1 METIAKYKVDYED
14 KIKYGG
20 RILYRIVALR
30 DFSDVKAGDR
40 GGYVQS
46 ERNLS
51 QQGDCWIYDE
61 AMAMDNT
68 LVAQNAK
75 MYHSAKLWGSAK
87 MTNFAE
93 IHNKAQMFNKSFM
106 GGHARIFGESMM
118 YDCSK
123 ILDLAEMHGCSCIM
137 NNASMYDDSSMY
149 DYSIMC
155 GTAEMH
161 GGSEMHD
168 KSSMFDNARIHGN
181 TKLYGIVH
189 LSGNTEIRGDAVIRS
204 IYDYIVFKNW
214 WSSGRYFVWTRSNN
228 MYTVGC
234 FYGTG
239 EELIMKAYQ
248 DSELSGQEY
257 ERIVR
262 YVEGILNLKR
272 AEKKKKISFIKRL
285 LKYLTKK

>member
-1 METIAKYKVDYED
+1 MKYKIDYED
-14 KIKYGG
+14 KIEYKG

-46 ERNLS
+46 EKNLS
-51 QQGDCWIYDE
+51 QHGDCWIYDE
-61 AMAMDNT
+61 AMAMDSSR
-68 LVAQNAK
+68 VEENAK
-75 MYHSAKLWGSAK
+75 MYDK
-87 MTNFAE
+87 TE
-93 IHNKAQMFNKSFM
+93 ILINASMRGNSQIHDKAQMLGDTM
-106 GGHARIFGESMM
+106 ITHDARMWGEAVIFGNARLYDFAQMFDKSLMRGCAAM
-118 YDCSK
+118 YG
-123 ILDLAEMHGCSCIM
+123 A
-137 NNASMYDDSSMY
+137 ASMRDYTEMSETAILADS
-149 DYSIMC
+149 
-155 GTAEMH
+155 
-161 GGSEMHD
+161 
-168 KSSMFDNARIHGN
+168 AR
-181 TKLYGIVH
+181 LYGRTKV
-189 LSGNTEIRGDAVIRS
+189 SGAAVLRGNAVIREDS
-204 IYDYIVFKNW
+204 DYIVFKNW

-262 YVEGILNLKR
+262 YVEDILNPKR